1 MKKLVFIAALL
12 LSNFAFSQ
20 SYDFK
25 IVTTVE
31 SIVPGGLGRS
41 RIIENGTEVDYTQ
54 FTTTRSKDGKEKT
67 SKDRSDV
74 KIDDLKDY
82 IKKFNIKSYSEWKVF
97 CNSNLHSCFFIR
109 SFWFF
114 INNLF
119 DNCKFLSSAN
129 SKACCNLLIKLL

>member
-41 RIIENGTEVDYTQ
+41 RIIENGTEVD
-54 FTTTRSKDGKEKT
+54 
-67 SKDRSDV
+67 
-74 KIDDLKDY
+74 
-82 IKKFNIKSYSEWKVF
+82 
-97 CNSNLHSCFFIR
+97 
-109 SFWFF
+109 
-114 INNLF
+114 
-119 DNCKFLSSAN
+119 
-129 SKACCNLLIKLL
+129 